1 MVLITTP
8 DSCNQS
14 KQKPQTGLNKILR
27 SLAWGTETKLNLDS
41 L

>member
-1 MVLITTP
+1 MALITAP

-14 KQKPQTGLNKILR
+14 KQKPQTGLNKILL
-27 SLAWGTETKLNLDS
+27 SLVWGTEMKLNLDS